1 MIKIKIKKIKVPQ
14 NGKNNKNK
22 KPKNIFWQLLNIF
35 ILFVLL
41 VSLYSGISAYFGE
54 NKSKKEISVSMS
66 EIVKKINL
74 ENASSTNATTTLT
87 VSGDKVSFE
96 DSSTTK
102 LVAIKESNE
111 SLLNVLKNYGVSTT
125 SLNNLNIKIE
135 DNSGF
140 NFWTDLLPFLLPVV
154 FLGAMLWML
163 LRGVK
168 GANMQALSF
177 GQTRAKLIDPNDE
190 KKKVTFKD
198 VAGAKEAKE
207 ELEEVVDFLKSPKK
221 FLEIG
226 AKIPK
231 GLLLMG
237 APGTG
242 KTLLARAVAGEAGVP
257 FYHLSGS
264 EFVEMFVG
272 VGASRVRDL
281 FNEAKKNSPAI
292 IFIDE
297 IDAVGRARGVGLGG
311 GNDEREQTL
320 NQILVEMDGFEPT
333 EKLIVIAATNRPDV
347 LDKALLR
354 PGRFDRR
361 VMIDL
366 PDRESREEILNVHK
380 KEKPLAEDVNLKVIA
395 ERTPGFSGADL
406 ANIMNE
412 GAILA
417 AREGRKTVAQFDL
430 IRSIEKVMMGPERKS
445 HILSDKE
452 KVAYHEAGHAL
463 VGAVLTHSDPI
474 HKISIIS
481 RGNAGGYTMRLP
493 LDENKLITRKRFI
506 DDIAMTYGGY
516 AAELEIY
523 GDVSTGPSGDLQQVT
538 AIARDIVMK
547 YGMSDIVGP
556 MAIES
561 DEKKVIY
568 GNMQDS
574 KNIIG
579 NHLADKVDEEIKK
592 ICEEGLVTAKRIVKE
607 KRNVLEFITKEL
619 MEKEN
624 IERDEFEKILI
635 LHGIEVKK

>member
-1 MIKIKIKKIKVPQ
+1 MIKIKIKKMKVPQ
-14 NGKNNKNK
+14 NSKNNKNK
-22 KPKNIFWQLLNIF
+22 KPKNLLWQFFNIF

-41 VSLYSGISAYFGE
+41 ISLYSGISKYISE
-54 NKSKKEISVSMS
+54 SNPKKEISVSMS

-74 ENASSTNATTTLT
+74 ENSSSTNATTSTSSVTTLT
-87 VSGDKVSFE
+87 VSGDKVSLE
-96 DSSTTK
+96 DSSTTV

-111 SLLNVLKNYGVSTT
+111 SLLNVLKNYGVSTS

-135 DNSGF
+135 DQSGF
-140 NFWTDLLPFLLPVV
+140 NFFSDILPFLLPLI
-154 FLGAMLWML
+154 FLGVMLWML

-177 GQTRAKLIDPNDE
+177 GQTRAKLIDPNDT
-190 KKKVTFKD
+190 KQRITFKD

-366 PDRESREEILNVHK
+366 PDRESREEILKVHK
-380 KEKPLAEDVNLKVIA
+380 KEKPLAEDVNLRVIA

-463 VGAVLTHSDPI
+463 VGAVLPNADPI
-474 HKISIIS
+474 H
-481 RGNAGGYTMRLP
+481 
-493 LDENKLITRKRFI
+493 
-506 DDIAMTYGGY
+506 
-516 AAELEIY
+516 
-523 GDVSTGPSGDLQQVT
+523 
-538 AIARDIVMK
+538 
-547 YGMSDIVGP
+547 
-556 MAIES
+556 
-561 DEKKVIY
+561 
-568 GNMQDS
+568 
-574 KNIIG
+574 
-579 NHLADKVDEEIKK
+579 
-592 ICEEGLVTAKRIVKE
+592 
-607 KRNVLEFITKEL
+607 
-619 MEKEN
+619 
-624 IERDEFEKILI
+624 
-635 LHGIEVKK
+635 